1 MSNSYYIE
9 KMLSLK
15 EAEVTSLEMLVGLS
29 IIGYTGQEKGM
40 QIFFW

>member
-15 EAEVTSLEMLVGLS
+15 ETEVTSLEMLVGLS